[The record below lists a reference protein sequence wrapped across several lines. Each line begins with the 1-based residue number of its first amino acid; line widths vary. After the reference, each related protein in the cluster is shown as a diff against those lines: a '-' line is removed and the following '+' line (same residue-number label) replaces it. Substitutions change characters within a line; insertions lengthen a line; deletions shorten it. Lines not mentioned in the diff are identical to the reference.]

1 MNLATVYEEQG
12 QLAKA
17 EATYLQ
23 AIAQWREADRPG
35 EQALAFSHL
44 ARAQYNLAR
53 LLLNQGV
60 RSRAESAVRAALEY
74 DQKSEGILDLCRTVE
89 LYDMIEMELAGRR
102 TDSAVEEM
110 AGVGAALKQLA
121 HRGSLFEMKEAARV
135 ARRLQKDLRQ
145 LRQWRELRSSLSSKT
160 LEELCAWVQE
170 SVMTEFPPFLLL
182 KEAVG
187 LLLQRIPAGKQ
198 RMELAGVVYD
208 VTPAEFRNWLL
219 FVQVAALTKEC
230 LFSEVFSLIQKY
242 PSFLSLRGCFPPLTP
257 LSLLHSLQTA
267 LQTRSQFPST
277 ASPSNLDTPYSKS
290 SFLLFKS
297 KLRELLPPTD
307 EEEEPTKLPRQQVL
321 RGDSRF
327 SGISKRSN
335 RDYEEG
341 GSFVPSFQPRKRR
354 RLRRVVEED
363 AIPPTTPAEPTP
375 EERGGIPEVEPISAP
390 LPKPSSVPS
399 QQDAHEME
407 VRVCAVLAGNEQE
420 YREFLPQEQA
430 RNREYLNTL
439 LVSRIRRDFVISCS
453 SINA

>member
-1 MNLATVYEEQG
+1 M
-12 QLAKA
+12 
-17 EATYLQ
+17 
-23 AIAQWREADRPG
+23 
-35 EQALAFSHL
+35 
-44 ARAQYNLAR
+44 
-53 LLLNQGV
+53 
-60 RSRAESAVRAALEY
+60 
-74 DQKSEGILDLCRTVE
+74 
-89 LYDMIEMELAGRR
+89 
-102 TDSAVEEM
+102 
-110 AGVGAALKQLA
+110 GAALKQLA

-420 YREFLPQEQA
+420 YREFLPQEHA